1 MWLTLRNEF
10 LGFET
15 YVIRKLKEQTKI
27 LKSNSQTLQEIQ
39 AKLQPQA
46 KTDQLFVLHATIDGI
61 PTLPLT
67 NMEDFD
73 KFEEA
78 IMDETCFI
86 TLVITY

>member
-15 YVIRKLKEQTKI
+15 YVIRKLKEEMKI

-39 AKLQPQA
+39 AKLQPRA
-46 KTDQLFVLHATIDGI
+46 KTDPLFALHATVDGI

-67 NMEDFD
+67 NIDFD
-73 KFEEA
+73 KLEEV

-86 TLVITY
+86 TH